1 MYLLISIKYFIQV
14 KFRTSRFTFGFT
26 RDTNHVLL
34 RLFDPSTAST
44 SSMSRTCAFK
54 ITWEKHCDYMQNDF
68 RHIIHSP
75 FGETRLLLEAGL
87 HWMMWTWPVWL
98 VTGILG
104 CFMTLLWIM
113 SFKFRWYIYISRWA
127 VPADWETDRTFS
139 HSVLG
144 SLLGS
149 YESEK
154 ALCGCWLTVW
164 GIVSRLPVWRTVLA
178 LCFTPSS

>member
-1 MYLLISIKYFIQV
+1 MKIEITVYSLISLKYFIQV

-26 RDTNHVLL
+26 RDTNHGLL

-44 SSMSRTCAFK
+44 SSMSITCAFK
-54 ITWEKHCDYMQNDF
+54 ITWEKHRDYTHSDF
-68 RHIIHSP
+68 RHIIHSA

-87 HWMMWTWPVWL
+87 HWMMWTWP
-98 VTGILG
+98 G
-104 CFMTLLWIM
+104 CFTTLLWIM
-113 SFKFRWYIYISRWA
+113 SFKLRWYIYIYISGWA

-144 SLLGS
+144 SLLGP

-164 GIVSRLPVWRTVLA
+164 GIVSRLPVWCTVLA
-178 LCFTPSS
+178 LCFTPSY